1 MPGGIGNHAGAAAG
15 GAIGGTGDRADDGT
29 KAKAFEKALSQFA
42 LQIVETDMDEMN
54 RAMQETE
61 EDFQ

>member
-1 MPGGIGNHAGAAAG
+1 MPGAIGDQAGAAAG
-15 GAIGGTGDRADDGT
+15 GAIGGAAGGADDGT